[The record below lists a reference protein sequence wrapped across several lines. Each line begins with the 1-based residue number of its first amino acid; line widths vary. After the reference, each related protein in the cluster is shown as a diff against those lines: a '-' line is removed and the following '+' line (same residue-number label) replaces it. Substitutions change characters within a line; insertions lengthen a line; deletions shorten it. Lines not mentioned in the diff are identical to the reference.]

1 MIKKKRFVPITMLI
15 ISLVVIAWA
24 AIAITKTD
32 TGISFI
38 KEPVSITP
46 TLLPD
51 NHASSAESIEDI
63 PENNIVTDEHDA
75 SVSTENPT
83 DEHAGGTELEP
94 DATPLYPYV
103 FPDEVQEENSNS
115 PTFSSDNDLTSVVP
129 ESDDNTQTEELPYIL
144 LDETD
149 KPEWV
154 ELKPELG

>member
-15 ISLVVIAWA
+15 ISLVVIVWA

-32 TGISFI
+32 TGMSFI

-51 NHASSAESIEDI
+51 NHASTAESIGDI

-83 DEHAGGTELEP
+83 DEHTGGTELEP
-94 DATPLYPYV
+94 DATPLYPSV

-115 PTFSSDNDLTSVVP
+115 LTFSSENDQTSVVP
-129 ESDDNTQTEELPYIL
+129 ESGDNAQTDELPYIL

>member
-15 ISLVVIAWA
+15 ISLVVIVWA

-32 TGISFI
+32 TGMSFI

-51 NHASSAESIEDI
+51 NHASTAESIGDI

-94 DATPLYPYV
+94 DATPLYPSV

-115 PTFSSDNDLTSVVP
+115 LTFSSENDQTSVVP
-129 ESDDNTQTEELPYIL
+129 ESGDNAQTDELPYIL